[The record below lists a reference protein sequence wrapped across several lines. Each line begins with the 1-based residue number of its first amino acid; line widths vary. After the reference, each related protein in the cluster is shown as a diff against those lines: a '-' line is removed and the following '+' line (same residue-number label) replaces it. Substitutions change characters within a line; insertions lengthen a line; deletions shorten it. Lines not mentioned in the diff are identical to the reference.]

1 MFMRKYTE
9 EQSGFM
15 QGRYIR
21 NNIRL
26 VLDMIDYNHFIEDD
40 SFILFIYFYKAFMVI
55 HGFIFKVITLFGFG
69 DMFLKAVKHCIVG
82 VIVLSNLLMVPHKDL
97 IFIVALG
104 KDASLSLYFC
114 SHSGFSI
121 AFKKKSI

>member
-1 MFMRKYTE
+1 MRKYTE

-69 DMFLKAVKHCIVG
+69 DMFLKAVKTLYSGCNSSVKLAHGTSQRFDIHRG
-82 VIVLSNLLMVPHKDL
+82 IRQ
-97 IFIVALG
+97 G
-104 KDASLSLYFC
+104 RLSLLVFL
-114 SHSGFSI
+114 
-121 AFKKKSI
+121 